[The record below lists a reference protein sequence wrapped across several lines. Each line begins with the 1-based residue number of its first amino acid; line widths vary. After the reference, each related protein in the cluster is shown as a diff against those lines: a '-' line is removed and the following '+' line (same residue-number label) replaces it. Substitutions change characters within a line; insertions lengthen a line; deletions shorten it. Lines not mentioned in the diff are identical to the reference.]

1 MYFHKAYAST
11 RTGFFRFCPF
21 VFCLRTMLESVK
33 LMMKYIPAMKA
44 NKMNTCV
51 EEANRPI
58 RIIPLPVNSSMATAH
73 RKEVSF
79 TVVII
84 CESRDG
90 TMFLKH

>member
-1 MYFHKAYAST
+1 
-11 RTGFFRFCPF
+11 
-21 VFCLRTMLESVK
+21 MLESVK
-33 LMMKYIPAMKA
+33 LMIKYTPAMKA
-44 NKMNTCV
+44 NKRNTCA

-58 RIIPLPVNSSMATAH
+58 RIMPLPVNYSMATAH

-84 CESRDG
+84 CESSDG